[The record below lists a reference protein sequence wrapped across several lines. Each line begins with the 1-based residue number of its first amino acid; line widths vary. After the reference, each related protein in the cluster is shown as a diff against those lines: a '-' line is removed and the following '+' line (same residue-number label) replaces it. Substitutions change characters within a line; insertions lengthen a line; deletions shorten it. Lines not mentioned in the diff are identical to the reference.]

1 MVLLVLAFLLFGFC
15 MVLVFVEFACSLV
28 VLLVSAVV
36 RLLRVGVPRWHVL
49 FQLTVLVLFGFFGLG
64 ASLPPSTSLVDG
76 IIFIRAYNSRRKKT
90 TEALLVELPGPN
102 DDSLSSQ
109 KAR

>member
-1 MVLLVLAFLLFGFC
+1 MRAFFSSKTEHQLLEALSEC
-15 MVLVFVEFACSLV
+15 
-28 VLLVSAVV
+28 
-36 RLLRVGVPRWHVL
+36 LRK
-49 FQLTVLVLFGFFGLG
+49 QLP
-64 ASLPPSTSLVDG
+64 ASTSLVDG

-102 DDSLSSQ
+102 DASLSSQ